1 MKTPAS
7 ILLALLAFASIS
19 GTAFAGKQ
27 SGTLDIYWIDSEGG
41 GSTLIVTPNDEAVLI
56 DAGNPGG
63 RDPQRMHQ
71 VAAEVAGLKRI
82 DHLIVTH
89 LHIDHFGGAPELS
102 QMIPIGTVYDGGVT
116 DADPDGNKTNT
127 RWPLM
132 IRPYR
137 EMKVEHRV
145 QVKAGLEIPLK
156 SVRGGP
162 RLSLK
167 CFASKKEFVG
177 APKGAA
183 GLPGCDQPKLKEAD
197 PSDNANSSVWVLQYG
212 DFRFFDGGDLTWN
225 IEQQL
230 VCPVNRI
237 GTVDVY
243 QANHHGLDVSNHPLL
258 VQSLAPTVAVMNNGP
273 RKGTAAEVVQTLK
286 GTPSIQAVYQVHK
299 NVRED
304 AQNASADEFIANLEE
319 KCQGNHLKLSVAKQ
333 AKDYTVSVPATGR
346 SWTYRTRTK

>member
-1 MKTPAS
+1 MKIPIFALLAVA
-7 ILLALLAFASIS
+7 LLALVPPS
-19 GTAFAGKQ
+19 FAGRQ

-41 GSTLIVTPNDEAVLI
+41 GSTLIVTPNDESILI
-56 DAGNPGG
+56 DSGNPGG
-63 RDPQRMHQ
+63 RDPQRMHR
-71 VAAEVAGLKRI
+71 VAVEAAGLKRI

-102 QMIPIGTVYDGGVT
+102 QLIPIGTVYDGGVT
-116 DADPDGNKTNT
+116 DSDPDGNKTNT

-137 EMKVEHRV
+137 EMKVEQRV
-145 QVKAGLEIPLK
+145 QVKPGIEIPLK
-156 SVRGGP
+156 SVSGGP

-177 APKGAA
+177 APAGATGSA
-183 GLPGCDQPKLKEAD
+183 GCDQPKLKDPD
-197 PSDNANSSVWVLQYG
+197 PSDNANSSVWVLQFG

-258 VQSLAPTVAVMNNGP
+258 VQALAPTVAVMNNGP

-286 GTPSIQAVYQVHK
+286 GTSSIQAVYQVHK
-299 NVRED
+299 NVRAD
-304 AQNASADEFIANLEE
+304 AQNAAPDDMIANLEE
-319 KCQGNHLKLSVAKQ
+319 KCSGNHLKLSVAKE
-333 AKDYTVSVPATGR
+333 AREYTVQVPATGR
-346 SWTYRTRTK
+346 SWTYRTRGK